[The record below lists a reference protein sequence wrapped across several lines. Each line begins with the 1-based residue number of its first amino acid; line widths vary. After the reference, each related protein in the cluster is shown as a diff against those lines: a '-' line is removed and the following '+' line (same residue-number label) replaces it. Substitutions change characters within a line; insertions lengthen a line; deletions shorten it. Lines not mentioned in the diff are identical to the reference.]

1 MKSGT
6 ILSAALLLTSG
17 AVSADDI
24 LWAATISPDGRTTV
38 DIVDATEAGCNAQLA
53 QLANA
58 VVVEACH
65 VESAPLRITDPND
78 ANKSTRTVR
87 PRR

>member
-1 MKSGT
+1 MKAIGIAGLT
-6 ILSAALLLTSG
+6 VLLATGL
-17 AVSADDI
+17 AYAEDNV
-24 LWAATISPDGRTTV
+24 WVATISLDGRTIV
-38 DIVDATEAGCNAQLA
+38 DIVDTTEAGCNAQLA